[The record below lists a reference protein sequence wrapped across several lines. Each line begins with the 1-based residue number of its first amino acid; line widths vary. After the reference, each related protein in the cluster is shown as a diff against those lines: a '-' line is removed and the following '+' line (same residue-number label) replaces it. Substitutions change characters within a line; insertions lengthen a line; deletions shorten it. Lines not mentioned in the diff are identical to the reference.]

1 MIEVEKNLAGRL
13 ESGGNSMEKKC
24 EQLVLKMLGGYTL
37 TYGEKPIILGRG
49 NLTKSVQLLQL
60 LLLHVDTGIAK
71 EELVQALYDW
81 EDVLDTNNSLNSMIY
96 RLKNQLVMAG
106 MPKEDY
112 ISIKNGICKWTGS
125 MPVQVDVVDFE
136 NYLAAVK
143 DADKEKKRELLE
155 QAMALYRGELLPPLS
170 NELWVTV
177 ESVRLKKLYMSCV
190 LQLCEILEERQ
201 EYAQMYAIYKKAA
214 EMYPFDEWQEKQI
227 DTLQKMERFDEAFKI
242 YQDTVRLYSE
252 ELGAPPSLKMRELLQ
267 KMNGKLLNSEN
278 DFLKIQSRLREE
290 EWKNGAYDC
299 AYPSFVDTYRL
310 MCRIA
315 ERSRQSIHLM
325 VCRLYCEAAGS
336 KPGKSEGLLLGRVIG
351 SSLRRGD
358 AYTRYSESQYLILLS
373 SASKESFEMIF
384 QRIAE
389 KFETEKEDANCRVE
403 YDVMEVKDFS
413 VQD

>member
-1 MIEVEKNLAGRL
+1 
-13 ESGGNSMEKKC
+13 MENKC
-24 EQLVLKMLGGYTL
+24 ERLVLKMLGGYSL

-60 LLLHVDTGIAK
+60 LLLHMDTGITK
-71 EELVQALYDW
+71 EDLIQALYDW

-106 MPKEDY
+106 MPKEEY
-112 ISIKNGICKWTGS
+112 ISIKNGICRWTGS

-136 NYLAAVK
+136 TCVESARN
-143 DADKEKKRELLE
+143 ADGYRKRELLE
-155 QAMALYRGELLPPLS
+155 QAVSLYRGELLPLLS
-170 NELWVTV
+170 SELWVTV
-177 ESVRLKKLYMSCV
+177 ESVRLKKLYMSSV
-190 LQLCEILEERQ
+190 LQLCEILETGQ
-201 EYAQMYAIYKKAA
+201 EYTQMLEIYKNVA

-227 DTLQKMERFDEAFKI
+227 DTLQKMERFDDAFRV

-278 DFLKIQSRLREE
+278 DFLKIRSRLREE

-315 ERSRQSIHLM
+315 ERSKQSIHLM
-325 VCRLYCEAAGS
+325 VCKMYRDGS
-336 KPGKSEGLLLGRVIG
+336 DDKREKQVGKILGQAIG

-373 SASKESFEMIF
+373 SATKESFEMIF
-384 QRIAE
+384 ERIRE
-389 KFETEKEDANCRVE
+389 KFEKEDNTERYHLE
-403 YDVMEVKDFS
+403 YDVIEVKDFS
-413 VQD
+413 DWNRERL

>member
-1 MIEVEKNLAGRL
+1 
-13 ESGGNSMEKKC
+13 MENKK

-60 LLLHVDTGIAK
+60 LLLHIDTGITK
-71 EELVQALYDW
+71 EDLGQALYDW
-81 EDVLDTNNSLNSMIY
+81 EDVLNTNNSLNSMIY

-106 MPKEDY
+106 MPKEEY
-112 ISIKNGICKWTGS
+112 ISIKNGICRWTGS
-125 MPVQVDVVDFE
+125 MPVQVDVVEFE
-136 NYLAAVK
+136 KCVESAAN
-143 DADKEKKRELLE
+143 ADGNRKRELLE
-155 QAMALYRGELLPPLS
+155 RALSLYRGELLPLLS
-170 NELWVTV
+170 SELWVTV
-177 ESVRLKKLYMSCV
+177 ESVRLKKLYMSAI
-190 LQLCEILEERQ
+190 LQLCEILEAGR
-201 EYAQMYAIYKKAA
+201 EYTQMLEIYKSVA

-227 DTLQKMERFDEAFKI
+227 DTLQKMERFDDAFRV

-278 DFLKIQSRLREE
+278 DFMKIRSRLREE

-315 ERSRQSIHLM
+315 ERSKQSIHLM
-325 VCRLYCEAAGS
+325 ACKVYGNGS
-336 KPGKSEGLLLGRVIG
+336 DEKLDKAVGQTLGRVIG
-351 SSLRRGD
+351 DSLRRGD

-373 SASKESFEMIF
+373 SAAKESFGMIF
-384 QRIAE
+384 ERIRGKFEAE
-389 KFETEKEDANCRVE
+389 KEAEKEAEHYHLE
-403 YDVMEVKDFS
+403 YEVIEVKDFS
-413 VQD
+413 NWNRERL